1 DVSGAA
7 NDSATSASTTTAV
20 GTKTGARMEVR
31 RPGGVSPGG
40 VGSGGIMAALQGRP
54 VAAGNSSRT
63 QSRRRESR
71 RATSPPKAAGVVAA
85 GPLLQTRASRYAR
98 RSTAGTPRR
107 ARAPRLYSA
116 ARAGPGRPAV
126 EAPGEPRTPA
136 PAQEAGPGNGPDT
149 RPRPGCTRD
158 GCARTA
164 ATDPRRPRHEPT
176 GRKLPRS
183 RHRHLLASGLRPRRR
198 PRRDHRPG

>member
-1 DVSGAA
+1 
-7 NDSATSASTTTAV
+7 
-20 GTKTGARMEVR
+20 
-31 RPGGVSPGG
+31 
-40 VGSGGIMAALQGRP
+40 
-54 VAAGNSSRT
+54 
-63 QSRRRESR
+63 
-71 RATSPPKAAGVVAA
+71 
-85 GPLLQTRASRYAR
+85 QTRASRYAR

-164 ATDPRRPRHEPT
+164 ATDHAGPAMNPQVESFHDPATGTFSHLVYDHDGGHAAIIDPVMDFEPASARIAYDSARR
-176 GRKLPRS
+176 
-183 RHRHLLASGLRPRRR
+183 LLDAAHAHSLAVEWIL
-198 PRRDHRPG
+198 

>member
-1 DVSGAA
+1 GRLWSGPSRIRPSPLAPSPTTNTRNPATARMVNHPASSATQACARPNSAADVSGAA

-40 VGSGGIMAALQGRP
+40 VGSGGIMASLRGRP

-149 RPRPGCTRD
+149 R
-158 GCARTA
+158 
-164 ATDPRRPRHEPT
+164 
-176 GRKLPRS
+176 
-183 RHRHLLASGLRPRRR
+183 
-198 PRRDHRPG
+198 